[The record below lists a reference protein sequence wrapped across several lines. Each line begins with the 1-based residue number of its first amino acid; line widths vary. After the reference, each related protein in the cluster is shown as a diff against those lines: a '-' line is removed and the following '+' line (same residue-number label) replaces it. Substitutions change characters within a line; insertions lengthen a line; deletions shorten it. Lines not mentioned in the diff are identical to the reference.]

1 MVYVDSNDTGRKDR
15 IENLGHF
22 YLVLLV
28 AVVLQGYDDRS
39 VFGVENCET
48 VYGYDNIFKGHR
60 RSQRV
65 TMFYNGTFAA
75 IMNINLHTSD
85 AILKIDEIPFDPGA
99 AGELIAREISVMRR
113 IAMVII
119 QWFFLGHL
127 IVLV

>member
-1 MVYVDSNDTGRKDR
+1 MFDFNDTGLKDR
-15 IENLGHF
+15 SEDLGHL

-28 AVVLQGYDDRS
+28 AVVLQGYNDRS
-39 VFGVENCET
+39 VFGVEFRET
-48 VYGYDNIFKGHR
+48 VYSVDNILKSHR

-65 TMFYNGTFAA
+65 TMFYNGTIAA

-85 AILKIDEIPFDPGA
+85 AILKIDEIPFNPGA
-99 AGELIAREISVMRR
+99 AGELITREISVMRR
-113 IAMVII
+113 VAMVMV